1 MNQNVKTL
9 TLIVGTLLGAFLGYR
24 AALNFVT
31 TARQAAHHGFA
42 GSAIRLNCCKR
53 TQANRKNQPKSRI
66 SAGTLNLV

>member
-31 TARQAAHHGFA
+31 TAEAAHHGFA
-42 GSAIRLNCCKR
+42 GSAIRLNCCQR